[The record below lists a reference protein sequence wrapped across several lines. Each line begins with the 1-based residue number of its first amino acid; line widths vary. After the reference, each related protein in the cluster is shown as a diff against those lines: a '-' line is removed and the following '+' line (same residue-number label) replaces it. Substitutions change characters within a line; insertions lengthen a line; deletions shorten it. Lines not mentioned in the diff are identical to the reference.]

1 MAREV
6 EYIKKYGKKTPIAW
20 ANLDEEGC
28 CWVIAECPYCQQEH
42 RHGAGH
48 KHSDEGKAHGPGYNP
63 REFLGHRQVMCE
75 GGSQNFISSDA
86 KKTNGYIICEDG
98 YQ

>member
-20 ANLDEEGC
+20 AELGECGC
-28 CWVIAECPYCQQEH
+28 KWIIKECPYCHQEH
-42 RHGAGH
+42 IHGAGNTNQP
-48 KHSDEGKAHGPGYNP
+48 A

-75 GGSQNFISSDA
+75 EGSQNFIKSEA
-86 KKTNGYIICEDG
+86 KKENGYIICEDG

>member
-20 ANLDEEGC
+20 ATLDEEQC
-28 CWVIAECPYCQQEH
+28 HWIINECPYCREQH
-42 RHGAGH
+42 SHGAGNA
-48 KHSDEGKAHGPGYNP
+48 DQPP

-75 GGSQNFISSDA
+75 GGSQNFIKSEA
-86 KKTNGYIICEDG
+86 VKENGYIICEDG